1 MAPSL
6 VEMDV
11 TALSVIAPSALPSC
25 GLPARLAFGLGWR
38 HPMASRDP
46 DEVSAR
52 AAAGPL
58 RAVAAT
64 GPSSPLDH
72 AGLAAHYGAEVLR
85 LCRRMLGDP
94 HDAEEARSETF
105 LRAQQAAASWDG
117 RPLRAWLLG
126 IASHHCVDRLR
137 RRALEGRLFEAQDL
151 DPGELPAQAPSPLTL
166 LLARERSAQLET
178 ALAELP
184 DKYRAPLVLRFLADQ
199 RYGEIAATLELS
211 EAQVA
216 VLVFRAKAKLRD
228 ALARADE
235 RKQGA
240 RPRRSAPPEHGR

>member
-1 MAPSL
+1 
-6 VEMDV
+6 
-11 TALSVIAPSALPSC
+11 
-25 GLPARLAFGLGWR
+25 
-38 HPMASRDP
+38 
-46 DEVSAR
+46 
-52 AAAGPL
+52 
-58 RAVAAT
+58 
-64 GPSSPLDH
+64 
-72 AGLAAHYGAEVLR
+72 
-85 LCRRMLGDP
+85 MLGHA

-137 RRALEGRLFEAQDL
+137 RRALEGRLFDAKDL
-151 DPGELPAQAPSPLTL
+151 DAGELPAQAPSPLTL
-166 LLARERSAQLET
+166 VLARERSVQLEA

-199 RYGEIAATLELS
+199 SYGEIAAALGVS

-228 ALARADE
+228 ALSRDVG
-235 RKQGA
+235 GA
-240 RPRRSAPPEHGR
+240 RGGKRARDPERSSRT

>member
-1 MAPSL
+1 MP
-6 VEMDV
+6 
-11 TALSVIAPSALPSC
+11 
-25 GLPARLAFGLGWR
+25 
-38 HPMASRDP
+38 SRDP
-46 DEVSAR
+46 AESLAS
-52 AAAGPL
+52 AAARPL
-58 RAVAAT
+58 QAAATT

-72 AGLAAHYGAEVLR
+72 AGIVAHYGAEVLR
-85 LCRRMLGDP
+85 LCRRMLGHV

-137 RRALEGRLFEAQDL
+137 RRALEGRLFEAKDL
-151 DPGELPAQAPSPLTL
+151 DAGELPAQAPSPLTL
-166 LLARERSAQLET
+166 LLARERSARLEA

-199 RYGEIAATLELS
+199 SYGEIAAALGIT

-216 VLVFRAKAKLRD
+216 VLVFRAKAKLRE
-228 ALARADE
+228 ALTLSPSAKPRATSARSTP
-235 RKQGA
+235 RGGA
-240 RPRRSAPPEHGR
+240 

>member
-1 MAPSL
+1 MPSRDSAESL
-6 VEMDV
+6 
-11 TALSVIAPSALPSC
+11 PSA
-25 GLPARLAFGLGWR
+25 PASPLQ
-38 HPMASRDP
+38 
-46 DEVSAR
+46 
-52 AAAGPL
+52 AAAT
-58 RAVAAT
+58 T

-72 AGLAAHYGAEVLR
+72 AGIAAHYGAEVLR
-85 LCRRMLGDP
+85 LCRRMLGHV

-137 RRALEGRLFEAQDL
+137 RRALEGRLFEAKDL
-151 DPGELPAQAPSPLTL
+151 DAGELPAQAPSPLTL
-166 LLARERSAQLET
+166 LLARERSTLLEA

-199 RYGEIAATLELS
+199 SYGEIAAALGIT

-216 VLVFRAKAKLRD
+216 VLVFRAKAKLRE
-228 ALARADE
+228 ALTPSPSAKQRAS
-235 RKQGA
+235 GA
-240 RPRRSAPPEHGR
+240 RSTQRGGA